1 MCTTFR
7 GRSEAHP
14 NLTIKTITKAVL
26 LRCEWGRDDYS
37 LGLANLGPAPLKP
50 GLQGSGLED

>member
-1 MCTTFR
+1 MCTAFR

-14 NLTIKTITKAVL
+14 NLTIKKITKEVVL
-26 LRCEWGRDDYS
+26 GCEWGRDDYS
-37 LGLANLGPAPLKP
+37 LEVANLGPALPKP